1 MLSIPRLYQ
10 LLTQVYAAIP
20 EHLFRGG
27 YAFPPLRVAF
37 ILTHR
42 CNLKCR
48 FCMVWSS
55 YQKERKKG
63 IKRQELSLEEVKGLI
78 DQLPGYSVITFT
90 GGEPFLRKDL
100 MTMLRFATKRHRCH
114 IVTNGTL
121 CREEEIEE
129 IVARCVSSIWGKGV
143 LSVGISIEAVGEVH
157 DKIVGVP
164 GSFDKTLKA
173 IKSFQHEKS
182 KRGSR
187 YPLVDLKITIGD
199 YNFASLR
206 ELYDLAVDLK
216 VDLCS
221 FQVLNTQ
228 SSSYGIEDKN
238 PIAHLTPPKPFT
250 HIEPELLREQLRFL
264 VERSAKAFTRVRFNP
279 NMPLSE
285 VVNYYLN
292 RVDMSKFT
300 CHTPWHTM
308 HIGPYGE
315 AYPCFSYPMGN
326 VREKKVSEIW
336 NGETYKGFRRKL
348 REEGVFPGCAGCC
361 IMEYKG

>member
-1 MLSIPRLYQ
+1 MVSILRLYQ
-10 LLTQVYAAIP
+10 LLTQAYATIP

-42 CNLKCR
+42 CNLRCR

-55 YQKERKKG
+55 YQKEQKRG
-63 IKRQELSLEEVKGLI
+63 IKRQELSLEEVKGVI
-78 DQLPGYSVITFT
+78 DQLPGYSVVTFT

-100 MTMLRFATKRHRCH
+100 MTMVRYATRRHRCH
-114 IVTNGTL
+114 IVTNGTR
-121 CREEEIEE
+121 CRNEQIEE
-129 IVARCVSSIWGKGV
+129 IVAGRVSSLLAKGV
-143 LSVGISIEAVGEVH
+143 LSVGISIEGVEDVH

-164 GSFDKTLKA
+164 GSFDKTLKT
-173 IKSFQHEKS
+173 IKSFQVEKS

-187 YPLVDLKITIGD
+187 YPLIDLKITIGD
-199 YNFASLR
+199 YNFCFLK

-216 VDLCS
+216 ADLCS
-221 FQVLNTQ
+221 FQVMNTQ
-228 SSSYGIEDKN
+228 TSSYGIEDGN
-238 PIAHLTPPKPFT
+238 PLAHLTPPKPLRP
-250 HIEPELLREQLRFL
+250 IEPQPLREQLRY
-264 VERSAKAFTRVRFNP
+264 VAERSATAFTKVRFNP

-285 VVNYYLN
+285 LVNYYLN
-292 RVDMSKFT
+292 RVDLRKFT

-315 AYPCFSYPMGN
+315 VYPCFSYSMGN
-326 VREKKVSEIW
+326 VRKKKVSEIW
-336 NGETYKGFRRKL
+336 NGDNYKGFRRKL
-348 REEGVFPGCAGCC
+348 REAGVFPGCAGCC